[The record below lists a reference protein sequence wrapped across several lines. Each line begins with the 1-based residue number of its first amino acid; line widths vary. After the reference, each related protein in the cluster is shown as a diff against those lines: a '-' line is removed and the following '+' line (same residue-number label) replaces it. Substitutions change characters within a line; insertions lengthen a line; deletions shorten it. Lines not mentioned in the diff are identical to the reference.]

1 MVENQN
7 KLFIPY
13 WIFSI
18 LGTLAFIITIVTV
31 CTDYRELFFD
41 NLTLHLLSCGALGV
55 ISAGIQIMF
64 FDKNSIFILINK
76 DSKLIN
82 IIFKVILFIILA
94 YSSLIYIFKNPNFQ
108 KNQIIIGFIFWVSN
122 LFSLEVFEHYVNK
135 ITGEK
140 SKLTT
145 YEFNKKNEIIYSAL
159 ITVTLFTYAY
169 SGLKSN
175 IVQSLRTGRDM
186 SYSFDI
192 YHAIS
197 AIIIGML
204 ASFYYMLM
212 KRIFLSQIKKNGL
225 EIYFWAW
232 VFILLFLLCFYYW
245 INALFFFSLITLLY
259 YCVIIIKT
267 KESVKAQLILNS
279 ILILNL
285 FCILGALT
293 IAALDDYPKNS
304 FLAISITNLCFWIA
318 NIFTPVVPVVIEK
331 VKKFVIEKVK
341 KCPNV
346 PT

>member
-7 KLFIPY
+7 KLLIPY
-13 WIFSI
+13 RIFSI
-18 LGTLAFIITIVTV
+18 LGTLAFIVTIVTV
-31 CTDYRELFFD
+31 CTDYRGLFFD

-64 FDKNSIFILINK
+64 FDKNSIFILTEK

-82 IIFKVILFIILA
+82 IIFKIILFIILA

-108 KNQIIIGFIFWVSN
+108 KDQIIIGFIFWVSN

-140 SKLTT
+140 SKLIT
-145 YEFNKKNEIIYSAL
+145 YEFNKKNKIIYSAL
-159 ITVTLFTYAY
+159 SAVTLFTYACC
-169 SGLKSN
+169 GLKST
-175 IVQSLRTGRDM
+175 IFQSLLTGRNM

-192 YHAIS
+192 YHAIC
-197 AIIIGML
+197 AIMIGML
-204 ASFYYMLM
+204 ASFYYILI

-245 INALFFFSLITLLY
+245 INALFFFSLITPLY
-259 YCVIIIKT
+259 FCAIIIKT
-267 KESVKAQLILNS
+267 KESVKAKLMLNS
-279 ILILNL
+279 ILILIL
-285 FCILGALT
+285 FCILGVLT
-293 IAALDDYPKNS
+293 IAALEDYPKNS
-304 FLAISITNLCFWIA
+304 FLAISITNICFWVA
-318 NIFTPVVPVVIEK
+318 NIFTPIVIEK
-331 VKKFVIEKVK
+331 VKP
-341 KCPNV
+341 CPNV

>member
-18 LGTLAFIITIVTV
+18 LGTLAFIVTIVTV

-64 FDKNSIFILINK
+64 FDKNSIFILTKK

-82 IIFKVILFIILA
+82 IIFKIILFIILA

-108 KNQIIIGFIFWVSN
+108 KDQIIIGFIFWVSN
-122 LFSLEVFEHYVNK
+122 LFSLEVLEHYVKK

-140 SKLTT
+140 SKFTT
-145 YEFNKKNEIIYSAL
+145 YEFNKKNAIIYLALTSA
-159 ITVTLFTYAY
+159 TLLTYFY
-169 SGLKSN
+169 IGLKSN
-175 IVQSLRTGRDM
+175 SGQSLLTSRDM

-197 AIIIGML
+197 AIFIGIL
-204 ASFYYMLM
+204 ASLHYMLM
-212 KRIFLSQIKKNGL
+212 KRIFLSRIKKNRL
-225 EIYFWAW
+225 EIYFGVW
-232 VFILLFLLCFYYW
+232 VLILLFLLCFYYW
-245 INALFFFSLITLLY
+245 VNALFFFSLITPLY
-259 YCVIIIKT
+259 FFAILIIKNE
-267 KESVKAQLILNS
+267 ESVQAQLMLTS

-285 FCILGALT
+285 FYISGALT

-331 VKKFVIEKVK
+331 VKK
-341 KCPNV
+341 CPNV

>member
-7 KLFIPY
+7 KLFILY

-18 LGTLAFIITIVTV
+18 LGTLAFIVTIVTV
-31 CTDYRELFFD
+31 CTDYRGLFSD
-41 NLTLHLLSCGALGV
+41 DLTLHLLSCGALGV

-64 FDKNSIFILINK
+64 FDKNLIFILTKK

-82 IIFKVILFIILA
+82 IIFKIILFIILA

-122 LFSLEVFEHYVNK
+122 LFSLEVLEHYVKK

-140 SKLTT
+140 SKFTT
-145 YEFNKKNEIIYSAL
+145 YEFNKKNEIIYLAL
-159 ITVTLFTYAY
+159 ITVTLFAY
-169 SGLKSN
+169 FYTGLKSN
-175 IVQSLRTGRDM
+175 SGQSLHTGRDM

-192 YHAIS
+192 CHAIS
-197 AIIIGML
+197 AIIIGIL
-204 ASFYYMLM
+204 ASLHYMLM
-212 KRIFLSQIKKNGL
+212 KRIFLSRIKKNRL
-225 EIYFWAW
+225 EIYFGAW
-232 VFILLFLLCFYYW
+232 VFILLFLLCFCYW
-245 INALFFFSLITLLY
+245 TNALFFFSLITPLY
-259 YCVIIIKT
+259 FFAILIIKT
-267 KESVKAQLILNS
+267 EESEQAQLMLSS
-279 ILILNL
+279 ILILIL
-285 FCILGALT
+285 FYISGSLT

-331 VKKFVIEKVK
+331 VKK
-341 KCPNV
+341 CPNV